1 MKIQAIG
8 HLLKANPNKPNFKR
22 GNDFSPQGVPG
33 TAYYTRDCHVAE
45 FTLSASVLSI
55 VERAEGSKNKP
66 INIFAWIAQPEKNFN
81 SLNLLATKS
90 YRIYLN
96 CVLLSSNLVVFVAV
110 L

>member
-8 HLLKANPNKPNFKR
+8 HLLKANPNKPNFKPDD
-22 GNDFSPQGVPG
+22 GCS
-33 TAYYTRDCHVAE
+33 AYYTRDCHVAE
-45 FTLSASVLSI
+45 FTLSVSVLSI